1 MKRVKLQ
8 IQQSAINKN
17 FGVVFDL
24 SLDDKAT
31 VIVAIKKVDEIIKEK
46 GKFPLKEYGSL
57 LHMVYNPLEKRFYTQ
72 TAITAY
78 AGPQKFIHVRS
89 RPEMSLPEG
98 TEIII
103 RPEGPCVS
111 EWDDVID
118 YETFQNAQKKL

>member
-1 MKRVKLQ
+1 MKKVKLQ
-8 IQQSAINKN
+8 IQQSAINKG

-24 SLDDKAT
+24 VLDDEAS
-31 VIVAIKKVDEIIKEK
+31 VIDAIKKVDEIIKEK
-46 GKFPLKEYGSL
+46 VKFPLKEYGSL

-78 AGPQKFIHVRS
+78 AGPQKFIHVRI
-89 RPEMSLPEG
+89 RPEKSLPEG

-103 RPEGPCVS
+103 KPEGPCLS

-118 YETFQNAQKKL
+118 YEAFQNALKKL